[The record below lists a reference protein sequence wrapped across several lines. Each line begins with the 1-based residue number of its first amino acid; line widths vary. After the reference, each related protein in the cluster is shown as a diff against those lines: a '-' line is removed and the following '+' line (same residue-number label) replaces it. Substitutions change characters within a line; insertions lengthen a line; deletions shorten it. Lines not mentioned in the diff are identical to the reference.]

1 LYAVS
6 FWNFNGFIKLRNQS
20 RNSYD
25 CDMPRETRN
34 SKEIS
39 AYYDSLTDE
48 AREEERLWAEF
59 AETQFSSDL
68 DCELPRDLSSSPDG
82 L

>member
-1 LYAVS
+1 
-6 FWNFNGFIKLRNQS
+6 
-20 RNSYD
+20 
-25 CDMPRETRN
+25 MPRETRN

-48 AREEERLWAEF
+48 EREEERLWAEF